1 MGRMTH
7 KKRAFAEALLDPECR
22 SYSEAYRRAYD
33 AEGMKPAAV
42 RVEASKLAKDPNVTL
57 IIDKHRARLEA
68 QKARTAI
75 AERQAITNRLWSE
88 IDDPDTPSAS
98 RVAALRLLG
107 LNVGLFTER
116 TEATLSE
123 PLPQSEA
130 ETLAEIEDMLG
141 GASLLPLG
149 EVSD

>member
-1 MGRMTH
+1 
-7 KKRAFAEALLDPECR
+7 
-22 SYSEAYRRAYD
+22 
-33 AEGMKPAAV
+33 MKPASV
-42 RVEASKLAKDPNVTL
+42 RVEASKLAKDPDVTL

-75 AERQAITNRLWSE
+75 AERQAINNRLWSE
-88 IDDPDTPSAS
+88 IDDPETPSAS

-130 ETLAEIEDMLG
+130 ETLAEIEEMLG